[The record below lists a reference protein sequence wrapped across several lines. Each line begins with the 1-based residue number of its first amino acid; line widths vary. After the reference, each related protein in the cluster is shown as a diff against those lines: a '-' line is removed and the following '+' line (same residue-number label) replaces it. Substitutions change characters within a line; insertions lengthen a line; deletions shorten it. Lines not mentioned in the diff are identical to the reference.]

1 MDKIIRKIKIGELL
15 QKNKVLI
22 VYGARQVGKTTLI
35 KDYLETSSSK
45 YLYYTGE
52 QIEFSSFLSKGTLND
67 FKREFGQLDLLVI
80 DEAQLIDDVGKKI
93 KLIVDSIDTIKVI
106 LTGSSALDLS
116 NKASEPLTGRKI
128 VCNLYPISYSE
139 LSSQLPSIELS
150 SLLEEHLIYG
160 LYPAVLTKQSS
171 SEKEEILREITDSY
185 LLKDILAFDLVK
197 SSKIIRD
204 LLRLLAFQIGQEVSL
219 SKLGANLG
227 IDKNTVSRYLDLL
240 EKSFIIFRLGA
251 LSRNLRKEVYKT
263 GKYYFYDLGIR
274 NALISNFNRLELR
287 NDVGGLWENFNIV
300 ERMKRNSYDRRF
312 PNYYFW
318 RTYEQKEIDFIEEID
333 GTLKGF
339 EFKWAK
345 SSAKEPIEFLESYEN
360 SSWEII
366 NKENFFKFVS

>member
-1 MDKIIRKIKIGELL
+1 MEKIIRKIKIGELL

-22 VYGARQVGKTTLI
+22 VYGPRQVGKTTLI

-52 QIEFSSFLSKGTLND
+52 QHEFSNFLSDGTLNN

-204 LLRLLAFQIGQEVSL
+204 LLRLLAFRIGSEVSL
-219 SKLGANLG
+219 SELGANLG

-333 GTLKGF
+333 GALKGF
-339 EFKWAK
+339 EFKWARNV
-345 SSAKEPIEFLESYEN
+345 AKEPIEFLESYES

-366 NKENFFKFVS
+366 NKQNFAEFVS